1 MKAPQINDLTIATIA
16 AKAFIALPPGPS
28 AGAQAAPSGIGSAL
42 DSVRRVQKVHHDDQ
56 TGNDRVFDGQML
68 KVHNSNS

>member
-1 MKAPQINDLTIATIA
+1 MKAPQINDLAIAAIA

-42 DSVRRVQKVHHDDQ
+42 DSVSELKVHHHNQ
-56 TGNDRVFDGQML
+56 TGTVERVAA
-68 KVHNSNS
+68 VSVTAPARRP